1 MSGGS
6 KVSTTTSEPWVE
18 QQDYL
23 KKGFEGAEDIY
34 LPEGKPTLP
43 GYYPGAT
50 TAGFDPAQ
58 QAAQAGILGYAM
70 GKRPEAMQK
79 AAENQ
84 LLGMYDVSRQIPDYA
99 MGRGDVAQN
108 YMTDALGAVKPTYTD
123 LMGGKVDYT
132 SADSPYKAMADV
144 YGQQYMSEISKNM
157 PGVRQQMVEYQPGGG
172 SRGDIAQAN
181 IVGAASKNL
190 AQNLAGLYGGAYSA
204 AQERVPQHMQQYP
217 TIMGAPLG
225 MSQAMGD
232 VGEQRRAL
240 SQADIDAD
248 VAKYNY
254 QQMAPYQALANYM
267 GTVSGDYG
275 GSSRMTQPGPSGLS
289 QLGQIAGIASMF
301 SDERLKENVNK
312 VGSFKGLD
320 LYEFN
325 YIWSPVKVIGFI
337 AQEVEKVLPEAVI
350 EVLGYKAVNYG
361 KILGAT

>member
-6 KVSTTTSEPWVE
+6 KVTTQTSGPWGGYVGDPEFKGTQSWGQQPYLIGGMEQARSLYDMQQGMGPAYYGGPTVAGFSPE
-18 QQDYL
+18 QQL
-23 KKGFEGAEDIY
+23 AQQS
-34 LPEGKPTLP
+34 TM
-43 GYYPGAT
+43 GYAMGPRPA
-50 TAGFDPAQ
+50 AQ
-58 QAAQAGILGYAM
+58 QAAAEKAMIGGLG
-70 GKRPEAMQK
+70 GQ
-79 AAENQ
+79 
-84 LLGMYDVSRQIPDYA
+84 
-99 MGRGDVAQN
+99 
-108 YMTDALGAVKPTYTD
+108 
-123 LMGGKVDYT
+123 VDY
-132 SADSPYKAMADV
+132 SQFQPMADV
-144 YGQQYMSEISKNM
+144 YGQQYLSEIAKNM
-157 PGVRQQMVEYQPGGG
+157 PAVRQQMVEYQPGGG

-181 IVGAASKNL
+181 IASAAGKNL

-204 AQERVPQHMQQYP
+204 AQERVPQFMQQYP

-225 MSQAMGD
+225 MAQAMGD

-248 VAKYNY
+248 IARYNY

-301 SDERLKENVNK
+301 MSDERLKENINK
-312 VGSFKGLD
+312 VGSFKGLN